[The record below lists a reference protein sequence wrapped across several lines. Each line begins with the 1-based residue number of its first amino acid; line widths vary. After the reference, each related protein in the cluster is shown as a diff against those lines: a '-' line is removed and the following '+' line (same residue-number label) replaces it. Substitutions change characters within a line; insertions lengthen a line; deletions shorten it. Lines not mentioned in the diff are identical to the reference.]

1 MPNLRGGK
9 AYKKGKGKSGDD
21 EVVFIDKQPDQLIG
35 RIVRLLGNRNT
46 SIYCEDKKVRICKIS
61 SGCKKGNRFEMGDI
75 VLISLRDCDVSAA
88 DLAKG
93 IRSDRGD
100 ILDKYNPIQF
110 AQLKKEGV
118 NPHIFA
124 TIDTVTGMASKTASG
139 DLAGAEALA
148 AEAVEDI
155 FDRGGEQEDDDE
167 EDGDEAAAAATEAI
181 AASGVRGQD
190 KWKGTRAEVV
200 RAKALKDTDE
210 INIDDI

>member
-75 VLISLRDCDVSAA
+75 VLISLRDCDVSKV
-88 DLAKG
+88 DLANG

-124 TIDTVTGMASKTASG
+124 AIDTVTGMASKTASG

-148 AEAVEDI
+148 ADAVEDI
-155 FDRGGEQEDDDE
+155 FDRGGEEEEDE

>member
-46 SIYCEDKKVRICKIS
+46 SVYCEDKKVRICKIS
-61 SGCKKGNRFEMGDI
+61 SGCKKGNRFEMGDV
-75 VLISLRDCDVSAA
+75 VLISLRDCDVPKAA
-88 DLAKG
+88 LAEG
-93 IRSDRGD
+93 IRADRGD
-100 ILDKYNPIQF
+100 ILDKYSPLQF
-110 AQLKKEGV
+110 AQLIKEGI

-124 TIDTVTGMASKTASG
+124 AIDTVTGMATRTTNG

-148 AEAVEDI
+148 ADAVEDI
-155 FDRGGEQEDDDE
+155 FDRGGEDEDDDE
-167 EDGDEAAAAATEAI
+167 DGDKVAAAATDAI
-181 AASGVRGQD
+181 ATSGVRGQD

-200 RAKALKDTDE
+200 RAKAVKDTDE